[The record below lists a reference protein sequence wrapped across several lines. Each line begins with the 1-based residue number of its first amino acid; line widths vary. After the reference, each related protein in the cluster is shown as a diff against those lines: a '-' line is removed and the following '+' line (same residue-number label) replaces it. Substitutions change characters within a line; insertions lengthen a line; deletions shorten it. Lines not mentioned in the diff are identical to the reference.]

1 VKRHV
6 YYGLFQSASTIKF
19 KLSML
24 V

>member
-1 VKRHV
+1 MDFCFSE
-6 YYGLFQSASTIKF
+6 LALQKF